1 MSGFKRSLICAFI
14 CLAAVLASTLPARAV
29 EVKENPLFMKE
40 YALFVQRTLDSEAA
54 ARVKMTAFVTANK
67 AMVREGFGLRP
78 ELVPGVLKEA
88 GVDRL
93 VCAIGA
99 NYDLLVEK
107 LNREEAA
114 VFYDTSQQLEYW
126 ALGLAVEE
134 ADRHGILKASPPL
147 NVRPESEV
155 PWFIAIKLRKQ
166 VGAYSGLKPGPK
178 DTDALSFDKLLC
190 E

>member
-1 MSGFKRSLICAFI
+1 MRVKDAVGRFGER
-14 CLAAVLASTLPARAV
+14 LAAAHL
-29 EVKENPLFMKE
+29 
-40 YALFVQRTLDSEAA
+40 EAA
-54 ARVKMTAFVTANK
+54 GLERLACVTG
-67 AMVREGFGLRP
+67 R
-78 ELVPGVLKEA
+78 
-88 GVDRL
+88 
-93 VCAIGA
+93 
-99 NYDLLVEK
+99 NYDELVEK

-114 VFYDTSQQLEYW
+114 VYYDTAQQLEYW